1 MVIYIKREIGG
12 SQMSLPKDAVMLL
25 SVVNMRLRD
34 SYSSLDK
41 LCDDLDE
48 NKDEIIERLSSIGYE
63 YNEEINQFV

>member
-1 MVIYIKREIGG
+1 
-12 SQMSLPKDAVMLL
+12 MSLPKDAVMLL

>member
-1 MVIYIKREIGG
+1 
-12 SQMSLPKDAVMLL
+12 MSLPKDAVMLL

-48 NKDEIIERLSSIGYE
+48 NKDEIIERLLSIGYE